1 MGTIPVVAAVVVGVA
16 LVVAGGSKLAAGGA
30 WPEQAR
36 GMGAPSWA
44 VPIVPW
50 IELVVGAALVTQLAR
65 RAAAVAAIVLLVA
78 FSALIAR
85 LLRRGEHPPCA
96 CFGSWSLGPIG
107 PRHLVRNA
115 ALLALAIV
123 ALA

>member
-1 MGTIPVVAAVVVGVA
+1 MGPLPVVAAVLVGVA

-36 GMGAPSWA
+36 GMGAPRWV
-44 VPIVPW
+44 VPLVPW
-50 IELVVGAALVTQLAR
+50 VELAVGAALVTQLAR
-65 RAAAVAAIVLLVA
+65 RAAALAAIALLVA
-78 FSALIAR
+78 FSVLIAR

-96 CFGSWSLGPIG
+96 CFGSWSLEPIG

-115 ALLALAIV
+115 ALV
-123 ALA
+123 ALAVVALA